1 MRKLLIIDDEPDTLE
16 LIRQVFTEFA
26 YRVFMATTGKEG
38 LASALQVKPDLI
50 LLDLRLPDM
59 SGEDLLVELRKKVP
73 QTKIIVGSAYAEDPA
88 KKKEVLK
95 LGAVAVYDKPLVIKN
110 FRKAVN
116 DFIGLP
122 SALKV
127 LLIDDERAFAEE
139 LKFFFD
145 NDRATKWEFHSAVSG
160 EEGLARIEEVWP
172 DIILLDLV
180 LSTDESRK
188 YHSGAE
194 VFEEIKK
201 KYFVPVV
208 VLAGHP
214 DAHEGPPL
222 TRRGIAALFAKDE
235 LIGGPH
241 NLQHTVNALHKIC
254 LTWSNSAPQTKA
266 S

>member
-1 MRKLLIIDDEPDTLE
+1 M
-16 LIRQVFTEFA
+16 
-26 YRVFMATTGKEG
+26 
-38 LASALQVKPDLI
+38 
-50 LLDLRLPDM
+50 
-59 SGEDLLVELRKKVP
+59 
-73 QTKIIVGSAYAEDPA
+73 
-88 KKKEVLK
+88 
-95 LGAVAVYDKPLVIKN
+95 
-110 FRKAVN
+110 
-116 DFIGLP
+116 
-122 SALKV
+122 
-127 LLIDDERAFAEE
+127 IDDERAFAEE

-235 LIGGPH
+235 LIGGPD
-241 NLQHTVNALHKIC
+241 NIQHTLNALKGI
-254 LTWSNSAPQTKA
+254 
-266 S
+266 